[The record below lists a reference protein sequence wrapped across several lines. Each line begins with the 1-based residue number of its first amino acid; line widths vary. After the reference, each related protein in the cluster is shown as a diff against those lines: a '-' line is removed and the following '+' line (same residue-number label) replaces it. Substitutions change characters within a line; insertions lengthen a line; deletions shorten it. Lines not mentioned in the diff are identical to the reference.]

1 VFQNDNVRIIHVHM
15 QFGKEKIAGSV
26 KKSQQ
31 TRKNDGVF

>member
-1 VFQNDNVRIIHVHM
+1 M